1 MSSSHSLSAAEQ
13 QTLLTAARFAV
24 VRFACYF
31 TDKTGHKSF
40 FTKEDIEDLVQDAAL
55 KAWRSL
61 ESYNPDR
68 AKLSTWVTRIAVNCV
83 KDSIDY
89 KMKRLGISESMF
101 TKHGSDDKEVDAT
114 EVYDCKCD
122 LAPEIQCA
130 TYCFSADSEIE
141 RKEIE
146 QGVLREVR
154 KLGDR
159 NERVVRL
166 LLEEYTPREIA
177 EVEGCT
183 PNAAATRVCR
193 IRRVL
198 RASLAGELALHSL
211 AS

>member
-89 KMKRLGISESMF
+89 KMKRLGISESMY
-101 TKHGSDDKEVDAT
+101 TRYRGDDKEVDAT

-130 TYCFSADSEIE
+130 TYSFIADAEIE
-141 RKEIE
+141 RKELE
-146 QGVLREVR
+146 QGILREAR

-166 LLEEYTPREIA
+166 LLEEYTPKEIA
-177 EVEGCT
+177 EVDGCT
-183 PNAAATRVCR
+183 PTAAATRVCR
-193 IRRVL
+193 IRHAL
-198 RASLAGELALHSL
+198 RAAFAKELAIHSL

>member
-89 KMKRLGISESMF
+89 KMKRLGISESMY
-101 TKHGSDDKEVDAT
+101 TRYRGDDKEVDAT

-146 QGVLREVR
+146 QGVLREAR

-177 EVEGCT
+177 EVDSCT

-193 IRRVL
+193 IRHAL
-198 RASLAGELALHSL
+198 RASLAGELVIHSL